1 MKSLSGNYSY
11 RRNGE
16 LQDIQEPWGWQFDGD
31 TSVLSGQRI
40 VAGVPVLE
48 IRAAY
53 QGSRCITQQLRW
65 QALDAGPDQPSRDL
79 NYRIEGAQL
88 RWSEAG
94 HAAEHSLPLPPGALQ
109 FPLLRAA
116 SGRLLLNLQRGAGPV
131 VLPNLRVAPTAT
143 DFLHPILS
151 ERWVEAGSTAG
162 HYRYLGGEYGDAGA
176 DYWLNADSILERYR
190 WAAPDGVW
198 EIQAQSG

>member
-1 MKSLSGNYSY
+1 MKTLRGDYSY

-16 LQDIQEPWGWQFDGD
+16 LQDIQEPWTWQFDGD

-40 VAGVPVLE
+40 VAGVPVLD
-48 IRAAY
+48 IRAEY
-53 QGSRCITQQLRW
+53 HGPRCVAQQLRW
-65 QALDAGPDQPSRDL
+65 QGLDAKPDQPARDL
-79 NYRIEGAQL
+79 SYRIDGAQL

-94 HAAEHSLPLPPGALQ
+94 RAAEHRLPLPAEALQ

-143 DFLHPILS
+143 DFLHPLLS
-151 ERWVEAGSTAG
+151 KRWVEAGNAAG

-176 DYWLNADSILERYR
+176 DYWLNSDAILERYR

-198 EIQAQSG
+198 DVQAQSG